1 MVVPIA
7 VLAIEPSTCCGA
19 ATRAA
24 RRVSPRAFAP
34 IARRV
39 AAVDSCESLLRASG
53 RRRILHWHSAAPP
66 APRGK
71 AKTRHPPG
79 SRAATDRALRIRED
93 STQKTIAFD
102 PPQPARPPS
111 SAAAA
116 DAQPPN
122 RKPCHA
128 PYQSTNKPLIRI
140 AHGVA

>member
-39 AAVDSCESLLRASG
+39 AAIDSCESLLRASG

-66 APRGK
+66 VHRGT
-71 AKTRHPPG
+71 AKNGHPHR
-79 SRAATDRALRIRED
+79 SRGLPKRAT
-93 STQKTIAFD
+93 
-102 PPQPARPPS
+102 
-111 SAAAA
+111 
-116 DAQPPN
+116 
-122 RKPCHA
+122 
-128 PYQSTNKPLIRI
+128 
-140 AHGVA
+140 GVRGLERVGEGKRVEIGGGRVI